1 MCVIYV
7 CVWVWKWGEGGVYR
21 KWKMSRGG
29 GREFLAFGTY
39 TPKIKVGFAFLASK
53 SDSWGGFF
61 SFPFL
66 L

>member
-1 MCVIYV
+1 
-7 CVWVWKWGEGGVYR
+7 
-21 KWKMSRGG
+21 MSRGG